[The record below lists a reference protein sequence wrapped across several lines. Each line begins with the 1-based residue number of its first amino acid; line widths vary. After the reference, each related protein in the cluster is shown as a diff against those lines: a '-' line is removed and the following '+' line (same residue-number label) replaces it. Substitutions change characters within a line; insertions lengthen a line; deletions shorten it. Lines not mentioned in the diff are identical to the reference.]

1 MILRYDICLACTM
14 LSMPAGAPTKVNKA
28 RKVSLLVHLVF
39 AVGAAE
45 EKYTQE
51 HVAMLGDCEQ
61 PW

>member
-1 MILRYDICLACTM
+1 MY
-14 LSMPAGAPTKVNKA
+14 
-28 RKVSLLVHLVF
+28 LVT